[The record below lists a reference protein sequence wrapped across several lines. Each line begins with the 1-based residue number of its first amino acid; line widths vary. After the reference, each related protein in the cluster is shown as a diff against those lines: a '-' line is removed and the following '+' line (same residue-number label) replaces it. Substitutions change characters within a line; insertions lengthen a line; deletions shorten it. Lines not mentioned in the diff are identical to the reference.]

1 MQDNERIKLDM
12 YEQKRI
18 SIGITENGIRR
29 YSGYIPWE
37 NTGHAFNMR
46 TPSIY
51 FEESDF
57 YDPIIRSRLNEL
69 EVIGCYI
76 FTPLKNYSFLS
87 DFTLIEDL
95 YIEHGHNIRNL
106 SFAQNMTEW
115 FMCYLEDAEIDNL
128 DDLFLQKKH
137 TTELRPYC
145 FGLTNCSVKD
155 PSAISKSSIR
165 LSELIICCRD
175 CEHEREK
182 WRNLPSLKHK
192 YYSLKP

>member
-1 MQDNERIKLDM
+1 MQDNERIKLDV

-29 YSGYIPWE
+29 YSGHIPWE

-57 YDPIIRSRLNEL
+57 YDPLIRSRLNEL
-69 EVIGCYI
+69 EVVGCYI

-95 YIEHGHNIRNL
+95 YIAYGHNIRNL
-106 SFAQNMTEW
+106 SFTQNV
-115 FMCYLEDAEIDNL
+115 FCN
-128 DDLFLQKKH
+128 
-137 TTELRPYC
+137 P
-145 FGLTNCSVKD
+145 
-155 PSAISKSSIR
+155 
-165 LSELIICCRD
+165 
-175 CEHEREK
+175 
-182 WRNLPSLKHK
+182 
-192 YYSLKP
+192 